1 MPALLKT
8 DNQVLQLAEDQVVT
22 TSWADLGTVQNAPWI
37 NVYDCLAISL
47 FIKMVVGSGVGNKI
61 RIVAKESETA
71 TDEYFFPY
79 EDASAN
85 PVLVTA
91 EEKQLADLDQNICI
105 PYAISDNFPYIKFQ
119 VTAGTGGSTITAGV
133 TFTSNLQPGA

>member
-1 MPALLKT
+1 MPALTKT
-8 DNQVLQLAEDQVVT
+8 DNQVLALAEAQVVT
-22 TSWADLGTVQNAPWI
+22 TDWADLGTVQNAPWI
-37 NVYDCLAISL
+37 NVFDCLAISL
-47 FIKMVVGSGVGNKI
+47 FVKMVVNAGGANKI

-91 EEKQLADLDQNICI
+91 EEKQLADADQNICI
-105 PYAISDNFPYIKFQ
+105 PYAISDNFPFIKFQ
-119 VTAGTGGSTITAGV
+119 VMATTGGSEITAGV
-133 TFTSNLQPGA
+133 TFTSNLQPGS